1 MTTRHG
7 RSFVALW
14 LGLAGL
20 EAGVRAEEP
29 AKTDRWRDVAEFS
42 YVATAGN
49 SEVSTLGLK
58 NTLARAWDKSS
69 FEVKAGAVRGETTTR
84 TRAVVP
90 GPVIQ
95 ESSATELT
103 AENYFFNGR
112 YDRKITDRSFWYAG
126 AGWDRNRPAGIQNRY
141 SGAGGVGNIWID
153 KDRVK
158 FRTDYALSY
167 TRQENVVE
175 VPGADESFLGLRVSG
190 KYLHKLGA
198 NTTYG
203 NDLIVDG
210 NLDETSDYRA
220 DMTNWVTVNMSGR
233 LALKVSLQWLYDHE
247 PSFESIADPGDLL
260 PPSGPTASAQLD
272 DLDSIFTASLVAS
285 F

>member
-1 MTTRHG
+1 MTLSSG
-7 RSFVALW
+7 RAFLALV

-20 EAGVRAEEP
+20 GAAVRAEEP
-29 AKTDRWRDVAEFS
+29 ARTDRWHDVAEFS

-49 SEVSTLGLK
+49 SEVSTLGFK
-58 NTLARAWDKSS
+58 NTLSRAWDKSS
-69 FEVKAGAVRGETTTR
+69 FEVKAGAVRGEATTR
-84 TRAVVP
+84 TRAVVS
-90 GPVIQ
+90 GPAIQ
-95 ESSATELT
+95 ESSTTELT

-112 YDRKITDRSFWYAG
+112 CDRKITDRLFWYTG
-126 AGWDRNRPAGIQNRY
+126 AGWDRNRFAGIQNRY
-141 SGAGGVGNIWID
+141 SGAGGVGNIWIEE
-153 KDRVK
+153 DRVK

-167 TRQENVVE
+167 TKQENVVDA
-175 VPGADESFLGLRVSG
+175 PGGDDSFLGMRVSG

-198 NTTYG
+198 NATYG

-220 DMTNWVTVNMSGR
+220 DMTNWVAVTMSAR

-247 PSFESIADPGDLL
+247 PSFESIADPLDLL
-260 PPSGPTASAQLD
+260 PPAGPTASAQLD
-272 DLDSIFTASLVAS
+272 DLDTIFTVSLVAS

>member
-1 MTTRHG
+1 MTIRRG
-7 RSFVALW
+7 RALPAVA

-20 EAGVRAEEP
+20 GAGVRAEEP
-29 AKTDRWRDVAEFS
+29 AKTDRWRDIAEFS

-49 SEVSTLGLK
+49 SEVSTLGFK
-58 NTLARAWDKSS
+58 NTLSRAWDKSS
-69 FEVKAGAVRGETTTR
+69 FEMKAGAVRGETTTR
-84 TRAVVP
+84 TRAVVL
-90 GPVIQ
+90 GPSIQ
-95 ESSATELT
+95 ETTTTEVT
-103 AENYFFNGR
+103 AENYSVSGR
-112 YDRKITDRSFWYAG
+112 HDRKLTDRLFWYAG

-141 SGAGGVGNIWID
+141 SGAGGVGNVWIEE
-153 KDRVK
+153 DRHK

-167 TRQENVVE
+167 TKQENVVE

-190 KYLHKLGA
+190 KYLHTLGA
-198 NTTYG
+198 NATYG

-220 DMTNWVTVNMSGR
+220 DMTTWAAVAMSAR

-247 PSFESIADPGDLL
+247 PSFENIEDLLDLL

-272 DLDSIFTASLVAS
+272 DLDTIFTVSLVAS

>member
-1 MTTRHG
+1 MG
-7 RSFVALW
+7 RGGAFLA

-20 EAGVRAEEP
+20 GAGVRAEEP
-29 AKTDRWRDVAEFS
+29 AKTDRWRDVADFS

-49 SEVSTLGLK
+49 SEVSTLGFK
-58 NTLARAWDKSS
+58 NTLARAWGRSS
-69 FEVKAGAVRGETTTR
+69 FEVKAGAVRGESTTR

-90 GPVIQ
+90 GPAIQ
-95 ESSATELT
+95 ESSTTELT
-103 AENYFFNGR
+103 AENYFVNGR

-126 AGWDRNRPAGIQNRY
+126 AGWDRNRPAGIQNRD

-153 KDRVK
+153 EDRVK

-167 TRQENVVE
+167 TSQEDVVK
-175 VPGADESFLGLRVSG
+175 VPGADESFLGMRVSG

-198 NTTYG
+198 STTYG

-210 NLDETSDYRA
+210 NLDETSDFRA

-272 DLDSIFTASLVAS
+272 DLDTIFTASLVAD